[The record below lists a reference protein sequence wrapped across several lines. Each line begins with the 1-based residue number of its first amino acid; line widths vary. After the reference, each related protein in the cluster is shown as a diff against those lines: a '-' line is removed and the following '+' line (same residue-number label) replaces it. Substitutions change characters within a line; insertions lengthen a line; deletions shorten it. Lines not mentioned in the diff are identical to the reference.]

1 MRYLSISCQKRS
13 SHKHACQW
21 LCYVLWSPM
30 KISYIDKQVTFIKE
44 EDSLASSAA
53 GMITSS
59 TIPDHKTLPISIL
72 KLINV
77 SQEFNQDLRSYSNKP
92 ILRDLWATTLGIQHH
107 VLLKKHSTS
116 KPLMTPAMNLCLLC
130 GFQSLNPMMQTAVY
144 TDQV

>member
-1 MRYLSISCQKRS
+1 
-13 SHKHACQW
+13 
-21 LCYVLWSPM
+21 M

-92 ILRDLWATTLGIQHH
+92 ILRDL
-107 VLLKKHSTS
+107 
-116 KPLMTPAMNLCLLC
+116 
-130 GFQSLNPMMQTAVY
+130 
-144 TDQV
+144 

>member
-13 SHKHACQW
+13 RRKHACQW

-44 EDSLASSAA
+44 EDSLTSSAA
-53 GMITSS
+53 GKITSS

-77 SQEFNQDLRSYSNKP
+77 SQEFNQDLRSYSNNP

-116 KPLMTPAMNLCLLC
+116 KPLTTPAMNLCLLC

-144 TDQV
+144 TDRV